1 MVDRGIAVYQAGGL
15 EAQCVHDHHGV
26 LKFDSGQELYSGFFD
41 VVILPY
47 GSKSIV
53 TQMRAGIEL
62 KYNAADRETF
72 RARESH
78 DRDVSITSRCLPTFV

>member
-26 LKFDSGQELYSGFFD
+26 LKFDSGQELFSGYLD

-53 TQMRAGIEL
+53 TQMRAGFQL

-78 DRDVSITSRCLPTFV
+78 ERDDSITRRCLPTFV